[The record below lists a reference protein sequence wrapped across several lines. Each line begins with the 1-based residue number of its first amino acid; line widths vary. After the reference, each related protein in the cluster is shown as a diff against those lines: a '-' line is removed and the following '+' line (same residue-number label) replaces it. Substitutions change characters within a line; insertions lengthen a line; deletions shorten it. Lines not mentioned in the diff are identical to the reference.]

1 MNENISR
8 MMDGEVDAQEFDRLC
23 GELKAPAAM
32 ETWVCYHVIG
42 DQLRGAHGVSTRFS
56 ARFCAALA
64 AEPTVLAPQWAPPL
78 APDST
83 PHSAATLASTS
94 QRTRTTQFAT
104 AAWAVAA
111 TLAAVTVVGWTA
123 FSMVDAPPTAVA
135 RAREA
140 ATVRAAQAK
149 PLPDLPAD
157 YLIAHQ
163 EYSPSTAVQGM
174 GPYMRAVAVTG
185 NEPRP

>member
-8 MMDGEVDAQEFDRLC
+8 LMDGEVDAQEFDRIC
-23 GELKAPAAM
+23 GEMKSPAAM

-56 ARFCAALA
+56 SRFCAALE
-64 AEPTVLAPQWAPPL
+64 AEPTVLAPGAQRAR
-78 APDST
+78 ST
-83 PHSAATLASTS
+83 
-94 QRTRTTQFAT
+94 QVAT

-163 EYSPSTAVQGM
+163 EYSPSTAIQGM

>member
-1 MNENISR
+1 MVMNESISR
-8 MMDGEVDAQEFDRLC
+8 LMDGEVDAQEFERIC
-23 GELKAPAAM
+23 GELKAPEAM
-32 ETWVCYHVIG
+32 DAWACYHVIG
-42 DQLRGAHGVSTRFS
+42 DQLRGAHGVSLRFATRF
-56 ARFCAALA
+56 RDALD
-64 AEPTVLAPQWAPPL
+64 AEPTVLAPAAPRARP
-78 APDST
+78 
-83 PHSAATLASTS
+83 
-94 QRTRTTQFAT
+94 TQVAT

-140 ATVRAAQAK
+140 ANVRSAQVK
-149 PLPDLPAD
+149 PLANLPTD

-163 EYSPSTAVQGM
+163 EYSPSTAIQGL